1 MATAAITIP
10 MLAELAGRA
19 ALVLA
24 LAWIGARLAF
34 RRPASTR
41 YAVWAAGFIAAF
53 VLPIATGVLPSWRLA
68 VLPPQ
73 DGAGA
78 TVSRP
83 IDGTRSPVPD
93 SPAAP
98 QIERTTTP
106 RAATR
111 SAPATGAV
119 PVTSTTP
126 LSWALIAWAA
136 IAVGLI
142 LRYVASLLAVR
153 WMTRHAQPLDDHRWR
168 DALDVASAMIGLTR
182 TPHLVASTRV
192 SVPFTCGLLRPVLVV
207 PTSALAWDD
216 ERIHVVLLHEL
227 AHVARRDCLLQAVSH
242 VVCALYWFNPLAWVG
257 ARQLRA
263 ERERACDDLV
273 LASGTA
279 GAAYAQHLLDIA
291 RAATVDARP
300 RLASAALAMARPSE
314 LEGRL
319 LAILD
324 PRRSRARAAHGVLWQ
339 IACLAVLVALPLATV
354 RLVAR
359 AADVAPAQAATVA
372 SVAGTARTP
381 GPAASPAVAAAESK
395 SASARPQVV
404 GGVRGGIAGG
414 VAGEV
419 SGGTGAGVGGGIGG
433 GVGKGVG
440 KGAGND
446 NDNDSEDE
454 KSQRTPSP
462 AVVQALTD
470 ALKDSDADVRK
481 SALHAL
487 TRFRT
492 PAAFD
497 AFMVA
502 LKDLDP
508 DVRQQAAFGLSQLR
522 DDRATDALI
531 GALKDENADV
541 RQQAAFALSQL
552 RESRAVPGLTA
563 ALKDVDEDVREQAL
577 FALSQIRDVT
587 AVPALIGALGDAKPN
602 VRQQAAFALS
612 QIGDR
617 AAVPGL
623 ITALKDNDA
632 EVRQQAAF
640 ALSQIGDESAIEA
653 LTAAIKDPVA
663 DVRQQA
669 IFALTQIADGGGHRR
684 HNPQPVAAP
693 AKPQAA
699 PMPAPA
705 AKPQ

>member
-1 MATAAITIP
+1 MMATGAITIP

-34 RRPASTR
+34 RRSASTR

-53 VLPIATGVLPSWRLA
+53 ALPIATGLLPSWHLA
-68 VLPPQ
+68 VLPPPEV
-73 DGAGA
+73 APA
-78 TVSRP
+78 AVSRP
-83 IDGTRSPVPD
+83 LDTQLLPPPPLSDRTTLGSRNGAPSTPATAV
-93 SPAAP
+93 AAP
-98 QIERTTTP
+98 ER
-106 RAATR
+106 
-111 SAPATGAV
+111 
-119 PVTSTTP
+119 STTP
-126 LSWALIAWAA
+126 LPWALIAWAA
-136 IAVGLI
+136 IAAGLI

-153 WMTRHAQPLDDHRWR
+153 WMTRHAQPLEDRRWR
-168 DALDVASAMIGLTR
+168 DALDIASAMLGLTR
-182 TPHLVASTRV
+182 TPRLLASTGV
-192 SVPFTCGLLRPVLVV
+192 AVPFTCGLLRPVLVV
-207 PTSALAWDD
+207 PSSALAWDD

-227 AHVARRDCLLQAVSH
+227 AHVVRRDCLLQAVSH
-242 VVCALYWFNPLAWVG
+242 IVCALYWFNPLAWLG

-324 PRRSRARAAHGVLWQ
+324 PRRSRARAAQGVLWQ
-339 IACLAVLVALPLATV
+339 VACLAVVVALPLATV

-359 AADVAPAQAATVA
+359 TVVPVAAEDISAKDAEPAEAPKAATSAKGRTTRIDATDAARAVDPKHIEAAPA
-372 SVAGTARTP
+372 
-381 GPAASPAVAAAESK
+381 AAAVKDED
-395 SASARPQVV
+395 
-404 GGVRGGIAGG
+404 
-414 VAGEV
+414 GEDDEP
-419 SGGTGAGVGGGIGG
+419 SSSSTDER
-433 GVGKGVG
+433 GKG
-440 KGAGND
+440 
-446 NDNDSEDE
+446 SEA
-454 KSQRTPSP
+454 QNVSP
-462 AVVQALTD
+462 NVLQALMD
-470 ALKDSDADVRK
+470 ALKDSDAEVRK

-487 TRFRT
+487 MKFRT

-497 AFMVA
+497 AFMIA
-502 LKDLDP
+502 MKDQDA
-508 DVRQQAAFGLSQLR
+508 DVRQQAAFALSQLR
-522 DDRATDALI
+522 DERAIDALI
-531 GALKDENADV
+531 GALRDENADV

-552 RESRAVPGLTA
+552 RKAKAVPALMA
-563 ALKDVDEDVREQAL
+563 ASKDVDEDVREQAL
-577 FALSQIRDVT
+577 FALSQIRDAS

-612 QIGDR
+612 QIQDP

-623 ITALKDNDA
+623 IAALRDNDA
-632 EVRQQAAF
+632 DVRQQAAF

-669 IFALTQIADGGGHRR
+669 IVALTQIADGHRR
-684 HNPQPVAAP
+684 HAPRAVVAPAQSTPQP
-693 AKPQAA
+693 Q
-699 PMPAPA
+699 PAPQPA
-705 AKPQ
+705 QAPRPRQPQ

>member
-1 MATAAITIP
+1 MMATGAITIP

-34 RRPASTR
+34 RRSASTR

-53 VLPIATGVLPSWRLA
+53 ALPIATGVLPAWHLA
-68 VLPPQ
+68 VLPPPEV
-73 DGAGA
+73 APA
-78 TVSRP
+78 AVSRP
-83 IDGTRSPVPD
+83 LD
-93 SPAAP
+93 SQLLPP
-98 QIERTTTP
+98 PLSERTTLESRNGAASTP
-106 RAATR
+106 PMAVAAPE
-111 SAPATGAV
+111 A
-119 PVTSTTP
+119 STTGLP
-126 LSWALIAWAA
+126 WALIAWAA
-136 IAVGLI
+136 IAAGLI

-153 WMTRHAQPLDDHRWR
+153 WMTRHAQPLEDRRWR
-168 DALDVASAMIGLTR
+168 DALDVASAMLGLTR
-182 TPHLVASTRV
+182 TPRLLASTGV
-192 SVPFTCGLLRPVLVV
+192 AVPFTCGLLRPVLVV
-207 PTSALAWDD
+207 PSSALAWDD

-242 VVCALYWFNPLAWVG
+242 VVCALYWFNPLAWLG

-324 PRRSRARAAHGVLWQ
+324 PRRSRARAAQSVLWQ
-339 IACLAVLVALPLATV
+339 VAVLAIVVALPLATV

-359 AADVAPAQAATVA
+359 PAVVTPAQTTPAAAVA
-372 SVAGTARTP
+372 TADQTP
-381 GPAASPAVAAAESK
+381 APAASLPAPIAASPK
-395 SASARPQVV
+395 TASARPPAAARVA
-404 GGVRGGIAGG
+404 GGVTGGIAGG
-414 VAGEV
+414 VV
-419 SGGTGAGVGGGIGG
+419 G
-433 GVGKGVG
+433 GVGAGAG
-440 KGAGND
+440 KGDAEKD
-446 NDNDSEDE
+446 DE
-454 KSQRTPSP
+454 SDDSQRTPSP
-462 AVVQALTD
+462 AVVQALTE

-487 TRFRT
+487 TRFHS
-492 PAAFD
+492 PVAFD
-497 AFMVA
+497 AFMTA
-502 LKDLDP
+502 LKDQDP

-552 RESRAVPGLTA
+552 RERKAVPALTA
-563 ALKDVDEDVREQAL
+563 ALKDADEDVREQAL
-577 FALSQIRDVT
+577 FALSQIRDVS
-587 AVPALIGALGDAKPN
+587 AVPALIGALSDPKPN

-612 QIGDR
+612 QIGDT

-623 ITALKDNDA
+623 IAALKDNDA

-640 ALSQIGDESAIEA
+640 ALSQIGDESAIDA

-669 IFALTQIADGGGHRR
+669 IFALTQIADGGGHHRNR
-684 HNPQPVAAP
+684 ENPVSAPAQAKPAPQPKAIPQPAQAP
-693 AKPQAA
+693 KPQQ
-699 PMPAPA
+699 
-705 AKPQ
+705 PQ

>member
-1 MATAAITIP
+1 MMATGAITIP

-24 LAWIGARLAF
+24 LAWIGARFAF
-34 RRPASTR
+34 RRSASTR

-53 VLPIATGVLPSWRLA
+53 ALPIATGVLPAWHLA
-68 VLPPQ
+68 VLPPPEV
-73 DGAGA
+73 APA
-78 TVSRP
+78 AVSR
-83 IDGTRSPVPD
+83 RLD
-93 SPAAP
+93 SQLLPPPAP
-98 QIERTTTP
+98 LSESTTTLESRNGTP
-106 RAATR
+106 SSPTTASAT
-111 SAPATGAV
+111 PD
-119 PVTSTTP
+119 TSSTP
-126 LSWALIAWAA
+126 PPWALIAWAV
-136 IAVGLI
+136 IAAGLI
-142 LRYVASLLAVR
+142 LRYVASLFAVR
-153 WMTRHAQPLDDHRWR
+153 WMTRHAQPLEDRRWR
-168 DALDVASAMIGLTR
+168 DALDVASAMLGLTR
-182 TPHLVASTRV
+182 IPGLLASTRV

-207 PTSALAWDD
+207 PSSALAWDD

-227 AHVARRDCLLQAVSH
+227 AHVVRRDCLLQAISH
-242 VVCALYWFNPLAWVG
+242 VVCALYWFNPLAWLG

-324 PRRSRARAAHGVLWQ
+324 PRRSRARAAQGVLWQ
-339 IACLAVLVALPLATV
+339 VACLAVLVALPLATV

-359 AADVAPAQAATVA
+359 PAVVMPAPTTPQAAVA
-372 SVAGTARTP
+372 TADQTP
-381 GPAASPAVAAAESK
+381 APAASSPASIAASPK
-395 SASARPQVV
+395 TASARPQAAAGVA
-404 GGVRGGIAGG
+404 GGVTGGIAGG
-414 VAGEV
+414 VAGGV
-419 SGGTGAGVGGGIGG
+419 SAGAR
-433 GVGKGVG
+433 KGDAE
-440 KGAGND
+440 KD
-446 NDNDSEDE
+446 DE
-454 KSQRTPSP
+454 SDDSQRTPSP
-462 AVVQALTD
+462 AVVQALTE

-487 TRFRT
+487 TRFHS
-492 PAAFD
+492 PVAFD
-497 AFMVA
+497 AFMTA
-502 LKDLDP
+502 LKDQDP

-552 RESRAVPGLTA
+552 REAKAVPALTA
-563 ALKDVDEDVREQAL
+563 VLNDPDEDVREQAL
-577 FALSQIRDVT
+577 FALSQIRDVS
-587 AVPALIGALGDAKPN
+587 AVPALIGALGDAKAN

-623 ITALKDNDA
+623 ITALKDEDA
-632 EVRQQAAF
+632 DVRQQAAF
-640 ALSQIGDESAIEA
+640 ALSQIGDESAIDA
-653 LTAAIKDPVA
+653 LTAAVKDPVA

-669 IFALTQIADGGGHRR
+669 IFALTQIAEGHGRGPHAPR
-684 HNPQPVAAP
+684 AVIAPEQPKPEPQPKPAP
-693 AKPQAA
+693 PGAQVPKPQ
-699 PMPAPA
+699 
-705 AKPQ
+705 